1 MSKEKLLRPSIKPLD
16 RTEDGLT
23 KRLHIPDVIYHSEL
37 FFNEQVV
44 CDLMLEY
51 KHYRDILIWKKIVE
65 EAMPLIDTIIR
76 DHNFLQFEEIDAL
89 RAECA
94 VKLSKVLLNH
104 DPGQGRCF
112 THFSIS
118 FKNFLIS
125 YVQKVKNKAKLET
138 DGESDVLERVEGKT
152 YVRKDVIENFKT
164 RLYETVF
171 GFLAP
176 NQTDALMYLV
186 NFFLAEGFG
195 TSKSKLCYTVV
206 SAFNPT
212 PERGYVL
219 YDFALIMMRSVLYEY
234 YLPHHSDVE
243 ILRLSRRWSILP
255 EIAQLTGIETF
266 TKLAN
271 LFGGVTVTF
280 PTPKDIARLRTERNI
295 LDRAE
300 HDASYRALH
309 ALGTSSGEQ
318 REYEALDD
326 DN

>member
-1 MSKEKLLRPSIKPLD
+1 MTNETLPRRSAETLD
-16 RTEDGLT
+16 HIEDGLA
-23 KRLHIPDVIYHSEL
+23 KRLNIPDEIYDSEL
-37 FFNEQVV
+37 FFNEQVI
-44 CDLMLEY
+44 CDLILEF
-51 KHYRDILIWKKIVE
+51 KHNRDILIWKKIVE

-76 DHNFLQFEEIDAL
+76 DHNFHQFAEIDGL

-104 DPGQGRCF
+104 DPTLGRCF
-112 THFSIS
+112 THFSVS

-164 RLYETVF
+164 RVYETAF
-171 GFLAP
+171 GILVP
-176 NQTDALMYLV
+176 NQLDALMFLV
-186 NFFLAEGFG
+186 NLFLVEGFG
-195 TSKSKLCYTVV
+195 TSKSKLCYTLV
-206 SAFNPT
+206 SAFNLT
-212 PERGYVL
+212 PDRGYVL
-219 YDFALIMMRSVLYEY
+219 YDFALIMMRSILYEC
-234 YLPHHSDVE
+234 YLPHYTDVN

-255 EIAQLTGIETF
+255 EIAQVTGIETF
-266 TKLAN
+266 AKLAN

-300 HDASYRALH
+300 YDASYRALH
-309 ALGTSSGEQ
+309 ALVTSSGE
-318 REYEALDD
+318 
-326 DN
+326 